1 VVNEYNNKFRLFKF
15 YGKHTEE
22 RRKKTVNFVVLPPVR
37 CRPQYYSGIDKIKT
51 NRMKR
56 GLSILCNRIHGN
68 GLSHRPQAKRW
79 RKFGER
85 FKLLKSKLSQF
96 ISFTFMSRSIVVK
109 SNESLQWIYGLCI
122 HISDFPITTRTIE
135 GKYGYT

>member
-1 VVNEYNNKFRLFKF
+1 MLWPSQMSKK
-15 YGKHTEE
+15 
-22 RRKKTVNFVVLPPVR
+22 RKPNDKPMMDYDDGMMVD
-37 CRPQYYSGIDKIKT
+37 IDKIKT

-109 SNESLQWIYGLCI
+109 SFQKI
-122 HISDFPITTRTIE
+122 
-135 GKYGYT
+135 